1 MEESFLSQVNG
12 TYNPVAAAQNA
23 SANTD
28 GTSTEKATNAVYAA
42 GGAVAAGAGAAFVA
56 TKNTGARAVGA
67 TTAAVTPS
75 SNGSDLSEKSTA
87 DLQAEVKKLRS
98 QVESLQKSQSG
109 QSSDGISI
117 QVVAALCFGVFAF
130 TYLFL

>member
-1 MEESFLSQVNG
+1 MTSPLLQVNG

-28 GTSTEKATNAVYAA
+28 GTSTEKATNAMYAA
-42 GGAVAAGAGAAFVA
+42 GGAVAAGAGAAYVA

-67 TTAAVTPS
+67 TGAAVTPS
-75 SNGSDLSEKSTA
+75 SNGSQDLSEKSNS
-87 DLQAEVKKLRS
+87 DLQAEIKKLRS
-98 QVESLQKSQSG
+98 QVDSLQKSQSG